1 MGPVSSMDE
10 SHGTIPPVM
19 NKDDAKIRI
28 EKLRAAID
36 EYRYAYHVLDR
47 TTISDAALDSL
58 KHELY
63 KLEQEFPDL
72 ITQDSPTQRVGGTPL
87 DKFDKVTH
95 ARPMLSMEDVF
106 TLPEFGEWLDRIKRL
121 SVSSS
126 LNHSATPSLFLMPK
140 IDGLA
145 VSIIYVDGLL
155 SSAATR
161 GDGKV
166 GEDVTTNVRTIE
178 SVPLRI
184 IRPVIASS
192 SERSNPERD
201 ERLLRLESLAMT
213 GVVEVRGEIYIAT
226 ADFKKL
232 NDQQSAKGEPLFAN
246 PRNAAAGSV
255 RQLDPKIT
263 ASRHL
268 SFVAWDLVTDLGQT
282 NQAEEWEILRELGF
296 KPTPDSVV
304 VSTVEEVQSHWKSL
318 QTKRDGLG
326 FWVDGMVVRVNDNAT
341 FDGLGVVGKT
351 PRGLVAWKFPAE
363 EVTSVVKDIQWFV
376 GRTGAITPVAVLEPT
391 QLGGTTVQHA
401 SLHNFDEIERLDV
414 RVGDTVVLYKAG
426 DIIPKVKE
434 VVVRLRFDGSK
445 AAKPP
450 TVCPVCGSAV
460 ERKEGEV
467 AIVCSNRQC
476 SAQNQE
482 AVLHAAR
489 AFAIDGIGPATIAS
503 LMDAGIIQLPPDL
516 FRLIPD
522 DFNGLEG
529 FGEVSA
535 NKLVDEIRARKE
547 ILLAKFIVA
556 LGIRN
561 VGEETARDLAKRFG
575 TVDALMS
582 ATLADLVAVP
592 QVGAIVAQS
601 VVDYFAESHHRE
613 IVASYVANGIRIVSP
628 VVVDTSNLPLAGK
641 SFVLTGGLEAMSREE
656 AKEKIRALGGDL
668 SESVSKKTSFVI
680 VGTDPGSKYA
690 KAQALGIPI
699 LSETDFIAMLASL

>member
-1 MGPVSSMDE
+1 MGAR
-10 SHGTIPPVM
+10 HGTIPRVM
-19 NKDDAKIRI
+19 NKNDAKNRI

-121 SVSSS
+121 S
-126 LNHSATPSLFLMPK
+126 SAESFFLMPK

-166 GEDVTTNVRTIE
+166 GEDVTLNVRTIE
-178 SVPLRI
+178 SVPLRLK
-184 IRPVIASS
+184 
-192 SERSNPERD
+192 ETRS
-201 ERLLRLESLAMT
+201 
-213 GVVEVRGEIYIAT
+213 VEVRGEIYIAT
-226 ADFKKL
+226 KDFKKL
-232 NDQQSAKGEPLFAN
+232 NDQQSANGEALFAN

-282 NQAEEWEILRELGF
+282 TQAEEWEILRELGF

-489 AFAIDGIGPATIAS
+489 AFAIDGIGPATIAT

>member
-1 MGPVSSMDE
+1 M
-10 SHGTIPPVM
+10 
-19 NKDDAKIRI
+19 
-28 EKLRAAID
+28 
-36 EYRYAYHVLDR
+36 
-47 TTISDAALDSL
+47 
-58 KHELY
+58 
-63 KLEQEFPDL
+63 
-72 ITQDSPTQRVGGTPL
+72 
-87 DKFDKVTH
+87 
-95 ARPMLSMEDVF
+95 
-106 TLPEFGEWLDRIKRL
+106 
-121 SVSSS
+121 
-126 LNHSATPSLFLMPK
+126 
-140 IDGLA
+140 
-145 VSIIYVDGLL
+145 
-155 SSAATR
+155 
-161 GDGKV
+161 
-166 GEDVTTNVRTIE
+166 
-178 SVPLRI
+178 
-184 IRPVIASS
+184 
-192 SERSNPERD
+192 
-201 ERLLRLESLAMT
+201 
-213 GVVEVRGEIYIAT
+213 
-226 ADFKKL
+226 
-232 NDQQSAKGEPLFAN
+232 FAN

-282 NQAEEWEILRELGF
+282 TQAEEWEILRELGF
-296 KPTPDSVV
+296 KPTPDSIVV
-304 VSTVEEVQSHWKSL
+304 TTVDEIQAHWKTL
-318 QTKRDGLG
+318 QKKRDGLG

-341 FDGLGVVGKT
+341 FDDLGVIGKT

-363 EVTSVVKDIQWFV
+363 EVTSIVKDIQWFV

-426 DIIPKVKE
+426 DIIPKVKG
-434 VVVRLRFDGSK
+434 VVGGMRVEGSK
-445 AAKPP
+445 AAEMPAA
-450 TVCPVCGSAV
+450 CPVCGSSV

-489 AFAIDGIGPATIAS
+489 AFAIDGIGPATIAT

-547 ILLAKFIVA
+547 IPLAKFVVA

-561 VGEETARDLAKRFG
+561 VGEETARDLARRFR
-575 TVDALMS
+575 TIDALMA
-582 ATLADLVAVP
+582 ATLVDLTAVP

-601 VVDYFAESHHRE
+601 VVDFFAEQHHRD
-613 IVASYVANGIRIVSP
+613 IVASYVANGIQIVAP
-628 VVVDTSNLPLAGK
+628 AVVDTSKLPLTGK
-641 SFVLTGGLEAMSREE
+641 SFVLTGGLDTMSRDE

-668 SESVSKKTSFVI
+668 SESVSKKTAFVI
-680 VGTDPGSKYA
+680 VGTDPGSKFEKA
-690 KAQALGIPI
+690 KGLGVPI
-699 LSETDFIAMLASL
+699 LSETEFIAMLASL

>member
-1 MGPVSSMDE
+1 
-10 SHGTIPPVM
+10 M
-19 NKDDAKIRI
+19 NKDDAKNRI

-36 EYRYAYHVLDR
+36 EYRHAYHVLDQA
-47 TTISDAALDSL
+47 TISDAALDSL

-72 ITQDSPTQRVGGTPL
+72 ITSDSPTQRVGGTPL

-95 ARPMLSMEDVF
+95 AKPMLSMEDVF
-106 TLPEFGEWLDRIKRL
+106 TLSEFGEWVDRIKRL
-121 SVSSS
+121 S
-126 LNHSATPSLFLMPK
+126 SAESFFLMPK

-145 VSIIYVDGLL
+145 VSITYVDGLL

-178 SVPLRI
+178 SVPLRLKGL
-184 IRPVIASS
+184 
-192 SERSNPERD
+192 ERFEGAKAER
-201 ERLLRLESLAMT
+201 
-213 GVVEVRGEIYIAT
+213 VEVRGEIYIAT
-226 ADFKKL
+226 DDFKKL
-232 NDQQSAKGEPLFAN
+232 NDQQVANGEALFAN

-282 NQAEEWEILRELGF
+282 TQAEEWEILRQLGF

-304 VSTVEEVQSHWKSL
+304 VTTVEEVQSHWKSL

-341 FDGLGVVGKT
+341 FDGLGVIGKT

-363 EVTSVVKDIQWFV
+363 EVTSVVRDIQWFV

-434 VVVRLRFDGSK
+434 VVMGMRAKGAKEAK
-445 AAKPP
+445 APN
-450 TVCPVCGSAV
+450 VCPVCGSPV

-489 AFAIDGIGPATIAS
+489 AFAVDGIGPATIAS

-535 NKLVDEIRARKE
+535 NKLVDEIQARKE
-547 ILLAKFIVA
+547 IPLAKFIVA

-613 IVASYVANGIRIVSP
+613 IVASYVANGIKIVSP
-628 VVVDTSNLPLAGK
+628 VVVDTSMLPLAGK
-641 SFVLTGGLEAMSREE
+641 SFVLTGGLETMSREE

-668 SESVSKKTSFVI
+668 SESVSKKTAFVI

-699 LSETDFIAMLASL
+699 LSETEFIAMLASL

>member
-1 MGPVSSMDE
+1 
-10 SHGTIPPVM
+10 M
-19 NKDDAKIRI
+19 NKEDAKIRI
-28 EKLRAAID
+28 DKLRAAID
-36 EYRYAYHVLDR
+36 EYRHAYHVLDQA
-47 TTISDAALDSL
+47 TISDAALDSL

-63 KLEQEFPDL
+63 KIEQEFPDL
-72 ITQDSPTQRVGGTPL
+72 ITSDSPTQRVGGTPL

-95 ARPMLSMEDVF
+95 AKPMLSMEDVF
-106 TLPEFGEWLDRIKRL
+106 TLSEFGDWLDRIKRL
-121 SVSSS
+121 S
-126 LNHSATPSLFLMPK
+126 SAESFFLMPK

-178 SVPLRI
+178 SVPLRL
-184 IRPVIASS
+184 ASRS
-192 SERSNPERD
+192 SGTKVP
-201 ERLLRLESLAMT
+201 
-213 GVVEVRGEIYIAT
+213 GKIEVRGEIYIAT
-226 ADFKKL
+226 NDFKKL
-232 NDQQSAKGEPLFAN
+232 NDQQAASGEALFAN

-263 ASRHL
+263 ASRRL

-318 QTKRDGLG
+318 QTKRDALG

-341 FDGLGVVGKT
+341 FDKLGVVGKT

-363 EVTSVVKDIQWFV
+363 EVTSIVKDIQWFV

-401 SLHNFDEIERLDV
+401 SLHNFDEIERLGV
-414 RVGDTVVLYKAG
+414 RVGDTVILYKAG

-434 VVVRLRFDGSK
+434 VVMGLRVDGSK
-445 AAKPP
+445 PATMP
-450 TVCPVCGSAV
+450 TVCPVCGSSV
-460 ERKEGEV
+460 ERREGEV

-489 AFAIDGIGPATIAS
+489 AFAIDGIGPATIAT
-503 LMDAGIIQLPPDL
+503 LMDAGIIQHPPDL

-535 NKLVDEIRARKE
+535 NKLVDEIQARKE
-547 ILLAKFIVA
+547 IPLAKFIVA

-561 VGEETARDLAKRFG
+561 VGEETARDLAKRFTTIEG
-575 TVDALMS
+575 LMS

-601 VVDYFAESHHRE
+601 VVDYFADDHHRA
-613 IVASYVANGIRIVSP
+613 IVVAYVANGIQIVAP
-628 VVVDTSNLPLAGK
+628 TVVDSAKLPLTNR
-641 SFVLTGGLEAMSREE
+641 SFVLTGGLETMSREE

-668 SESVSKKTSFVI
+668 SESVSKKTAYVI

>member
-1 MGPVSSMDE
+1 
-10 SHGTIPPVM
+10 M
-19 NKDDAKIRI
+19 NKEDAKTRI

-36 EYRYAYHVLDR
+36 EYRYEYHVLDQA
-47 TTISDAALDSL
+47 TISDAALDSL

-63 KLEQEFPDL
+63 KLEQGFPDL
-72 ITQDSPTQRVGGTPL
+72 ITSDSPTQRVGGTPL
-87 DKFDKVTH
+87 DKFEKVTH
-95 ARPMLSMEDVF
+95 EKPMLSMEDVF
-106 TLPEFGEWLDRIKRL
+106 TLSEFGEWFDRIHKL
-121 SVSSS
+121 SDAS
-126 LNHSATPSLFLMPK
+126 TFFLMPK

-161 GDGKV
+161 GDGRV
-166 GEDVTTNVRTIE
+166 GENVTLNVRTIE
-178 SVPLRI
+178 SVPLRLQE
-184 IRPVIASS
+184 A
-192 SERSNPERD
+192 ERVEGSKVR
-201 ERLLRLESLAMT
+201 R
-213 GVVEVRGEIYIAT
+213 VEVRGEIYIAT
-226 ADFKKL
+226 KDFKKL
-232 NDQQSAKGEPLFAN
+232 NDQQDANGETLFAN

-282 NQAEEWEILRELGF
+282 TQAEEWEILRKLGF
-296 KPTPDSVV
+296 KPTPDSIVV
-304 VSTVEEVQSHWKSL
+304 TTVDEIQAHWKSL
-318 QTKRDGLG
+318 QKKRDGLG

-341 FDGLGVVGKT
+341 FDDLGVIGKT

-363 EVTSVVKDIQWFV
+363 EVTSIVKDIQWFV

-426 DIIPKVKE
+426 DIIPKVKG
-434 VVVRLRFDGSK
+434 VVGGMRVEGSK
-445 AAKPP
+445 AAEMPAA
-450 TVCPVCGSAV
+450 CPVCGSSV

-489 AFAIDGIGPATIAS
+489 AFAIDGIGPATIAT

-522 DFNGLEG
+522 DFNGLDG

-547 ILLAKFIVA
+547 IPLAKFIVA

-561 VGEETARDLAKRFG
+561 VGEETARDLAKRFA
-575 TVDALMS
+575 TIDALMAS
-582 ATLADLVAVP
+582 TLGDLTAVP

-601 VVDYFAESHHRE
+601 VVDFFAEQHHRD
-613 IVASYVANGIRIVSP
+613 IIAPYVANGIQIVAP
-628 VVVDTSNLPLAGK
+628 AVVDTSKLPLAGK
-641 SFVLTGGLEAMSREE
+641 SFVLTGGLETMSRDE

-668 SESVSKKTSFVI
+668 SESVSKKTAYVI
-680 VGTDPGSKYA
+680 VGSDPGSKFQ

-699 LSETDFIAMLASL
+699 LSETEFIAMLESL

>member
-1 MGPVSSMDE
+1 MGAR
-10 SHGTIPPVM
+10 HGTIPRVM
-19 NKDDAKIRI
+19 NKNDAKNRI

-121 SVSSS
+121 S
-126 LNHSATPSLFLMPK
+126 SAESFFLMPK
-140 IDGLA
+140 LDGLA

-166 GEDVTTNVRTIE
+166 GEDVTLNVRTIE
-178 SVPLRI
+178 SVPLRLK
-184 IRPVIASS
+184 
-192 SERSNPERD
+192 ETRS
-201 ERLLRLESLAMT
+201 
-213 GVVEVRGEIYIAT
+213 VEVRGEIYIAT
-226 ADFKKL
+226 KDFKKL
-232 NDQQSAKGEPLFAN
+232 NDQQSANGEALFAN

-282 NQAEEWEILRELGF
+282 TQAEEWEILRELGF

-450 TVCPVCGSAV
+450 TACPVCGSAV

-489 AFAIDGIGPATIAS
+489 AFAIDGIGPATIAT

>member
-1 MGPVSSMDE
+1 MGAR
-10 SHGTIPPVM
+10 HGTIPRVM
-19 NKDDAKIRI
+19 NKNDAKNRI

-121 SVSSS
+121 S
-126 LNHSATPSLFLMPK
+126 SAESFFLMPK

-166 GEDVTTNVRTIE
+166 GEDVTLNVRTIE
-178 SVPLRI
+178 SVPLRLK
-184 IRPVIASS
+184 
-192 SERSNPERD
+192 ETRS
-201 ERLLRLESLAMT
+201 
-213 GVVEVRGEIYIAT
+213 VEVRGEIYIAT
-226 ADFKKL
+226 KDFKKL
-232 NDQQSAKGEPLFAN
+232 NDQQSANGEALFAN

-282 NQAEEWEILRELGF
+282 TQAEEWEILRELGF

-450 TVCPVCGSAV
+450 TACPVCGSAV

-489 AFAIDGIGPATIAS
+489 AFAIDGIGPATIAT

>member
-1 MGPVSSMDE
+1 MGAR
-10 SHGTIPPVM
+10 HGTIPPVM
-19 NKDDAKIRI
+19 NKNDAKNRI

-63 KLEQEFPDL
+63 KLEQKFPDL
-72 ITQDSPTQRVGGTPL
+72 ITPDSPTQRVGGTPL

-95 ARPMLSMEDVF
+95 ASPMLSMEDVF

-166 GEDVTTNVRTIE
+166 GEDVTLNVRTIE
-178 SVPLRI
+178 SVPLRLK
-184 IRPVIASS
+184 
-192 SERSNPERD
+192 ETRS
-201 ERLLRLESLAMT
+201 
-213 GVVEVRGEIYIAT
+213 VEVRGEIYIAT
-226 ADFKKL
+226 KDFKKL
-232 NDQQSAKGEPLFAN
+232 NDQQSANGEALFAN

-282 NQAEEWEILRELGF
+282 TQAEEWEILRELGF

-341 FDGLGVVGKT
+341 FDDLGVIGKT

-426 DIIPKVKE
+426 DIIPKVKGI
-434 VVVRLRFDGSK
+434 VGGMRVGGSK
-445 AAKPP
+445 AVTMP
-450 TVCPVCGSAV
+450 TVCPVCSSPV
-460 ERKEGEV
+460 ERKDGEV

-489 AFAIDGIGPATIAS
+489 AFSIDGIGPATIAS

-522 DFNGLEG
+522 DFDGLEG

-535 NKLVDEIRARKE
+535 NKLVDEIQARKE
-547 ILLAKFIVA
+547 IPLAKFIVA

-575 TVDALMS
+575 TIDALMA
-582 ATLADLVAVP
+582 ATLDDLVAVP

-601 VVDYFAESHHRE
+601 VVDFFAESHHRAIVDSYRANE
-613 IVASYVANGIRIVSP
+613 IQIVAP
-628 VVVDTSNLPLAGK
+628 TVVDTSNLPLTGK
-641 SFVLTGGLEAMSREE
+641 SFVLTGGLETMSREE

-668 SESVSKKTSFVI
+668 SESVSKKTAYVI

-690 KAQALGIPI
+690 KAQTLGIPI